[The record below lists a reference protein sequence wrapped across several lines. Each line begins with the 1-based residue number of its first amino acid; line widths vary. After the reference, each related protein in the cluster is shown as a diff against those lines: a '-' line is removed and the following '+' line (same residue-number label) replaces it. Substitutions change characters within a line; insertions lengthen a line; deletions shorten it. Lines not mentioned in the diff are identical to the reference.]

1 VHSTHMQLPAVLV
14 LVLVLRTPFHRKS
27 PPTSSSSWLLV
38 LACLSCFQFGQANTF
53 MVKSGHLEE
62 PHHHPHAFTPH
73 HFALQYIIHTFS
85 GSSHPCTHT
94 FCPTRVYFCWNK
106 FYLNF
111 RCRWLCF
118 FSLFFVFCAPFW
130 YYFFLCNVW
139 NSIIQQIYMSS
150 MELGAWAARR
160 FYLRRK
166 TQPTHSYHTIYVR
179 YKNAMKSVRHSS
191 GNGLICV

>member
-1 VHSTHMQLPAVLV
+1 MCYASNNPLATAHPQLRMLFLWPLLPILSPSCQNHLPIDISTGVNVSQVHSPHMQLPAVLV

-62 PHHHPHAFTPH
+62 PHHHPHPFTPH

-94 FCPTRVYFCWNK
+94 FSPTRVYFC
-106 FYLNF
+106 
-111 RCRWLCF
+111 
-118 FSLFFVFCAPFW
+118 
-130 YYFFLCNVW
+130 
-139 NSIIQQIYMSS
+139 
-150 MELGAWAARR
+150 
-160 FYLRRK
+160 
-166 TQPTHSYHTIYVR
+166 
-179 YKNAMKSVRHSS
+179 
-191 GNGLICV
+191 